1 MASLSEKTI
10 AKGLLSDKSLSFL
23 TQPTIVKG
31 YLLVIITALLWS
43 VSGPIAKL
51 AYEHGATPAETGFWR
66 AGFGALFFWL
76 HALRSG
82 EYRIAGNDIARLLL
96 FGALCIAAINYF
108 FMNSVRLAGA
118 GMATVL
124 LYTAPIY
131 VAIMSRFFFKEHLS
145 GVKKFA
151 IVLGFAGV
159 ACISLSEGAATS
171 GLMSMGVIFGL
182 LAGAAYS
189 VQYIVSK
196 IFLSRYSGVSVY
208 CYGFLGAMITLFPFV
223 SFTGISLTGWLAM
236 LAVGFFSTYLAY
248 CAYGLALKILP
259 ATKAVVA
266 ANVDPLFAALVAWM
280 WWGEVL
286 PPVAFA
292 GAACV
297 IAAVFLMARE

>member
-1 MASLSEKTI
+1 MTTLSKNI
-10 AKGLLSDKSLSFL
+10 
-23 TQPTIVKG
+23 IVKG
-31 YLLVIITALLWS
+31 YLLVLLTALLWS
-43 VSGPIAKL
+43 ISGPIAKL

-76 HALRSG
+76 HALRTG
-82 EYRIAGNDIARLLL
+82 EYRIARPDIAKLLL
-96 FGALCIAAINYF
+96 FGALCIASMNYC
-108 FMNSVRLAGA
+108 FMRSVRLSGA

-131 VAIMSRFFFKEHLS
+131 VAVMSRFFFKERLNTL
-145 GVKKFA
+145 KKFA
-151 IVLGFAGV
+151 IALAFAGV
-159 ACISLSEGAATS
+159 ACISLSEGSATS
-171 GLMSMGVIFGL
+171 GHMSGGILFGL
-182 LAGAAYS
+182 LAGLAYS

-196 IFLSRYSGVSVY
+196 IFLGRYSGVSVY

-223 SFTGISLTGWLAM
+223 SFAGVSPTGWLAM

-248 CAYGLALKILP
+248 RAYGLALTILP
-259 ATKAVVA
+259 ATKAAVA
-266 ANVDPLFAALVAWM
+266 ANADPLFAALVAWI

-292 GAACV
+292 GGACV